1 MIACVNHFLSFERKN
16 RRERRERAALSGLCV
31 YGGTLNLKLN
41 KTETV
46 KQLFIDLRMFTI
58 HSFNYIHSLHKLQCI
73 MHVKTNESQIL
84 CHAHTIQEMNKIWFY
99 LNII

>member
-1 MIACVNHFLSFERKN
+1 MIGCVNHFLSFERKN

-41 KTETV
+41 KTKTV
-46 KQLFIDLRMFTI
+46 KQSFIDLRMFTI
-58 HSFNYIHSLHKLQCI
+58 HSLDKLQCI
-73 MHVKTNESQIL
+73 MNVKTNESQIS
-84 CHAHTIQEMNKIWFY
+84 CHTHTIQEMNKIWFY

>member
-1 MIACVNHFLSFERKN
+1 MIGCVNHFLSFERKN

-46 KQLFIDLRMFTI
+46 KQSFIDLRMFTI
-58 HSFNYIHSLHKLQCI
+58 HSFSYLHSLHKLQCI
-73 MHVKTNESQIL
+73 MHVKQMNHKFHVT
-84 CHAHTIQEMNKIWFY
+84 HIQYKK
-99 LNII
+99 